1 LTKPPLLNNVG
12 AGERSFRT
20 SCHRPRQAFGVRPAT
35 GEAMLEFDPHVLDEK
50 PIPPPEDFSKKA
62 HVKSLEDYRE
72 MYQRALADP
81 EEFWGEQAKRIEW
94 FKAPTK
100 VLEWK
105 LPHAKWFADGKLNVS
120 YNCLDRH
127 LEKNANKPALM
138 WEGEDGST
146 VQFTYAEFHE
156 RVCKFANVLC
166 SLGVKPGDCV
176 TIYMPMIP
184 ELPIAMLGCARVGAV
199 HSVVFGGFSATALA
213 DRIVD
218 CKSTLL
224 ITADGGYRR
233 GKIVPLKETAD
244 AALEKCPTVGKSIV
258 VRRTKEPVAWKEGRD
273 LWWHEL
279 EEKALK
285 EFPALELDSEHPL
298 YILYTSGTTGKPK
311 GVLHTSAGYLLQCM
325 WSTRLVFDLRDE
337 DVYWCTADIGWVTGH
352 SYIVYGPLANGATLV
367 MYEGAP
373 DFPRKDRFWEIID
386 RYKVSIFYSSATA
399 IRAFM
404 AWGMDWIKPYDLSS
418 LRVLGTVGEPINPAA
433 WKWYFEAIGKNR
445 CPIVDTWWQTE
456 TGSIM
461 ISPLPGATPTKPG
474 SATLPLPGI
483 IARVVNL
490 KGEPVGPGETG
501 YLTIQ
506 KPWPS
511 MLRTIYGDDER
522 YKREYWERI
531 PGVYFAGDAAQCD
544 KDGYIWVLG
553 RVDDVIKVAGH
564 RLSSME
570 IESVLVSHA
579 AVAEAA
585 VVARPDE
592 IKGEAIICFVA
603 LRTGYTPSKELRS
616 ALMDHVATTIGSIAR
631 PADVRFADG
640 LPKTRSGKIMRRLLR
655 ELAHKGGISG
665 DTTTLED
672 LTVIDRLAKA
682 QAQEE
687 E

>member
-1 LTKPPLLNNVG
+1 M
-12 AGERSFRT
+12 
-20 SCHRPRQAFGVRPAT
+20 Q
-35 GEAMLEFDPHVLDEK
+35 EFDPHVLEEK
-50 PIPPPEDFSKKA
+50 PIPPPEEFSKEA
-62 HVKSLEDYRE
+62 RVGSLEEYRE
-72 MYQRALADP
+72 MYAAAEADP
-81 EEFWGEQAKRIEW
+81 EAFWGKQAKLLNW
-94 FKAPTK
+94 FEAPQKT
-100 VLEWK
+100 LEWNP
-105 LPHAKWFADGKLNVS
+105 PHAKWFVGGKLNVA

-138 WEGEDGST
+138 WEAEDGST
-146 VQFTYAEFHE
+146 IQYTFAELHE
-156 RVCKFANVLC
+156 RVCRFANALEA
-166 SLGVKPGDCV
+166 LRVKPGDCIA
-176 TIYMPMIP
+176 IYMPMVP
-184 ELPIAMLGCARVGAV
+184 EAAIAMLASARIGAV

-213 DRIVD
+213 DRIAD
-218 CKSTLL
+218 AKAKIL

-244 AALEKCPTVGKSIV
+244 AAMKNCPTIEKCV
-258 VRRTKEPVAWKEGRD
+258 VVKRTKEDVPWEEGRD

-279 EEKALK
+279 EEKASK
-285 EFPALELDSEHPL
+285 EHEAPPFDSEHPL

-311 GVLHTSAGYLLQCM
+311 GVLHTSAGYLLQCT
-325 WSTRLVFDLRDE
+325 WSTGLVFDLND
-337 DVYWCTADIGWVTGH
+337 DDIYWCTADIGWVTGH
-352 SYIVYGPLANGATLV
+352 SYVVYGPLSNGASIV

-373 DFPRKDRFWEIID
+373 DFPKKDRFWEIID
-386 RYKVSIFYSSATA
+386 RYKVTIFYSSATA
-399 IRAFM
+399 VRAFM
-404 AWGMDWIKPYDLSS
+404 AWGMDWLKPHSLAS
-418 LRVLGTVGEPINPAA
+418 LRLLGTVGEPINPAA

-456 TGSIM
+456 TGSIL

-474 SATLPLPGI
+474 SATLPLPGV
-483 IARVVNL
+483 IAKVVNL

-501 YLTIQ
+501 FLTIQ
-506 KPWPS
+506 KPWPA

-522 YKREYWERI
+522 YAREYWQRI

-592 IKGEAIICFVA
+592 IKGEAIVCFVA
-603 LRTGYTPSKELRS
+603 LRTGHEPSKALRGE
-616 ALMDHVATTIGSIAR
+616 LMDFVANTIGSIAR
-631 PADVRFADG
+631 PADVRFTPL

-655 ELAHKGGISG
+655 ELATKGAVSG

-672 LTVIDRLAKA
+672 IAVIERLLKA
-682 QAQEE
+682 QADDEE
-687 E
+687 

>member
-1 LTKPPLLNNVG
+1 M
-12 AGERSFRT
+12 
-20 SCHRPRQAFGVRPAT
+20 Q
-35 GEAMLEFDPHVLDEK
+35 EFDPHVLEEK

-62 HVKSLEDYRE
+62 RVKSLKDYRE
-72 MYQRALADP
+72 MYQKAVDNP
-81 EEFWGEQAKRIEW
+81 EEFWGEQSKTLHW
-94 FKAPTK
+94 FVLPTK
-100 VLEWK
+100 VLEWN
-105 LPHAKWFADGKLNVS
+105 LPHAKWFTGGKLNVS

-138 WEGEDGST
+138 WEAEDGST
-146 VQFTYAEFHE
+146 VQYTYAELHE

-176 TIYMPMIP
+176 AIYMPMVP

-199 HSVVFGGFSATALA
+199 HSVVFGGFSANALA
-213 DRIVD
+213 DRIAD
-218 CKSTLL
+218 CKAKIL

-244 AALEKCPTVGKSIV
+244 EALKKCHTIEKSIV
-258 VRRTKEPVAWKEGRD
+258 VQRTKEQVGWKEGRD

-279 EEKALK
+279 EEKAEK
-285 EFPALELDSEHPL
+285 EFPAIELDSEHPL

-325 WSTRLVFDLRDE
+325 WSTKLIFDLRDD

-352 SYIVYGPLANGATLV
+352 SYVVYGPLANAASIV

-373 DFPRKDRFWEIID
+373 DFPRRDRFWEIVD

-399 IRAFM
+399 VRAFM
-404 AWGMDWIKPYDLSS
+404 AWGMEWIKPHDLSS
-418 LRVLGTVGEPINPAA
+418 LRLLGTVGEPINPAA

-483 IARVVNL
+483 AARVVNM

-522 YKREYWERI
+522 YDREYWKKI

-579 AVAEAA
+579 SVAEAA

-603 LRTGYTPSKELRS
+603 LRTGHSPSPDLKS
-616 ALMDHVATTIGSIAR
+616 ALMDHVTSNIGSIAR
-631 PADVRFADG
+631 PADVRFAEG

-655 ELAHKGGISG
+655 ELAQSGGISG

-682 QAQEE
+682 QAAEE
-687 E
+687 ED

>member
-1 LTKPPLLNNVG
+1 M
-12 AGERSFRT
+12 
-20 SCHRPRQAFGVRPAT
+20 Q
-35 GEAMLEFDPHVLDEK
+35 EFDPHVLEEK
-50 PIPPPEDFSKKA
+50 PIPPPEEFSKKA
-62 HVKSLEDYRE
+62 RVGSLEQYRE
-72 MYQRALADP
+72 MYAAAEAEP
-81 EEFWGEQAKRIEW
+81 EAFWGKQAKLLNW
-94 FKAPTK
+94 FEAPQKT
-100 VLEWK
+100 LEWNP
-105 LPHAKWFADGKLNVS
+105 PHAKWFVGGKLNVA

-138 WEGEDGST
+138 WEAEDGST
-146 VQFTYAEFHE
+146 IQYTFAELHE
-156 RVCKFANVLC
+156 RVCRFANALEA
-166 SLGVKPGDCV
+166 LHVKPGDCV
-176 TIYMPMIP
+176 AIYMPMIP
-184 ELPIAMLGCARVGAV
+184 EAAIAMLASARIGAV

-213 DRIVD
+213 DRIAD
-218 CKSTLL
+218 AKAKILL
-224 ITADGGYRR
+224 TADGGYRR

-244 AALEKCPTVGKSIV
+244 AAMKYCPTIEKCV
-258 VRRTKEPVAWKEGRD
+258 VVKRTTEDVTWQEGRD

-279 EEKALK
+279 EEKASK
-285 EFPALELDSEHPL
+285 EHEALPFDSEHPL

-311 GVLHTSAGYLLQCM
+311 GVLHTSAGYLLQCT
-325 WSTRLVFDLRDE
+325 WSTRLVFDLND
-337 DVYWCTADIGWVTGH
+337 DDIYWCTADIGWVTGH
-352 SYIVYGPLANGATLV
+352 SYVVYGPLSNGASIV

-373 DFPRKDRFWEIID
+373 DFPKKDRFWEIID
-386 RYKVSIFYSSATA
+386 RYKVTIFYSSATA
-399 IRAFM
+399 VRAFM
-404 AWGMDWIKPYDLSS
+404 AWGMDWLKPHRLES
-418 LRVLGTVGEPINPAA
+418 LRLLGTVGEPINPAA
-433 WKWYFEAIGKNR
+433 WKWYFEAIGKSR

-456 TGSIM
+456 TGSIL

-474 SATLPLPGI
+474 SATLPLPGV
-483 IARVVNL
+483 IAKVVNM

-522 YKREYWERI
+522 YAREYWQRI

-592 IKGEAIICFVA
+592 IKGEAIVCFVA
-603 LRTGYTPSKELRS
+603 LRTGHEPSKTLR
-616 ALMDHVATTIGSIAR
+616 AELMDFVANTIGSIAR
-631 PADVRFADG
+631 PADLRFTPL

-655 ELAHKGGISG
+655 ELATKGAVSG

-672 LTVIDRLAKA
+672 MAVIERLLKA
-682 QAQEE
+682 QADDEE
-687 E
+687 

>member
-1 LTKPPLLNNVG
+1 M
-12 AGERSFRT
+12 
-20 SCHRPRQAFGVRPAT
+20 Q
-35 GEAMLEFDPHVLDEK
+35 EFDPQVLNEP
-50 PIPPPEDFSKKA
+50 PIPPPEEFSKRA
-62 HVKSLEDYRE
+62 HVRSMKEYEE
-72 MYQRALADP
+72 MRAHAERDP
-81 EEFWGEQAKRIEW
+81 EGFWGEQAKMLHW
-94 FKAPTK
+94 FEPPKK
-100 VLEWK
+100 ILEWDM
-105 LPHAKWFADGKLNVS
+105 PHAKWFVGGKLNVS
-120 YNCLDRH
+120 DNCLDRH
-127 LEKNANKPALM
+127 LEENGNKPALL
-138 WEGEDGST
+138 WEAEDGAT
-146 VQFTYAEFHE
+146 LQLTYTELKE
-156 RVCKFANVLC
+156 CVCKFANVLLG
-166 SLGVKPGDCV
+166 LGVKAGDSV

-184 ELPIAMLGCARVGAV
+184 ELPIAMLACGRIGAV
-199 HSVVFGGFSATALA
+199 HSVIFGGFSAIAIA
-213 DRIVD
+213 DRIAD
-218 CKSTLL
+218 SKSKIL

-233 GKIVPLKETAD
+233 GKIIPLKEMAD
-244 AALEKCPTVGKSIV
+244 AALQNCPTVEKSIV
-258 VRRTKEPVAWKEGRD
+258 VRRTKGKVERKEGRD

-279 EEKALK
+279 VEKASK
-285 EFPALELDSEHPL
+285 ECPAVAFDSEQPL
-298 YILYTSGTTGKPK
+298 FILYTSGTTGKPK
-311 GVLHTSAGYLLQCM
+311 GVLHTSAGYLLQCQ
-325 WSTRLVFDLRDE
+325 WSTRLVFDLRD
-337 DVYWCTADIGWVTGH
+337 DDIYWCTADIGWVTGH
-352 SYIVYGPLANGATLV
+352 SYMVYGPLANGASIV

-373 DFPRKDRFWEIID
+373 DFPRRDRFWEIVD

-399 IRAFM
+399 VRAFM
-404 AWGMDWIKPYDLSS
+404 AWGMDWIKSHDLSS

-483 IARVVNL
+483 SAKVVNM
-490 KGEPVGPGETG
+490 KNESVPPGETG

-522 YKREYWERI
+522 YAREYWTRI

-570 IESVLVSHA
+570 IESVLVSHDW
-579 AVAEAA
+579 VAEAA
-585 VVARPDE
+585 VVSRPDE
-592 IKGEAIICFVA
+592 VKGEAIVCFV
-603 LRTGYTPSKELRS
+603 TLRS
-616 ALMDHVATTIGSIAR
+616 GHSPNPQLKAALMDHVSSNIGSIAR
-631 PADVRFADG
+631 PSDVRFADG

-655 ELAHKGGISG
+655 ELAQSGGISG

-682 QAQEE
+682 QVAEE
-687 E
+687 EE